1 MTISFPGLIFAQY
14 QSINFI
20 IIRCKCFFLFIGREP
35 TTWPAN
41 NCLQIMVCSCAM
53 SFNCFW
59 LQILFCSCVN
69 ETTLFSFLR
78 SLLRENG
85 RSFHFPKLFLNI
97 QTRWSNDKTVVE
109 LGKSESDNYRPFSV
123 LPCISKIHESY
134 MNLELQAFAKEADLI
149 QQHQFALVKNS
160 HTITKRGGVRIKNGM
175 SHCVIAIKF
184 DSGVWLLNYD
194 RK

>member
-1 MTISFPGLIFAQY
+1 MRNAVQL
-14 QSINFI
+14 
-20 IIRCKCFFLFIGREP
+20 
-35 TTWPAN
+35 
-41 NCLQIMVCSCAM
+41 CLALRV
-53 SFNCFW
+53 W
-59 LQILFCSCVN
+59 LQIIFCTCVT
-69 ETTLFSFLR
+69 ETVLFSFLW
-78 SLLRENG
+78 SLLCENG
-85 RSFHFPKLFLNI
+85 RSLCLPRIFIKQ